1 MNLKLLLQFYDFWTR
16 NSTIEFFLRNL
27 VISHKCSLANSDVII
42 APVSAILILEG
53 GRTLISG
60 ECLQSNLISEWHQYD
75 GIMSRA
81 PEGGVRAFFDKM
93 IGTYYEQLV
102 KRTKKAVTAMLPSWD
117 EIQGTDLKCAKNL
130 LEKLDQ
136 VCFCAENNFVDDKL
150 TPDATKMKEVNR
162 QRHIKEH

>member
-81 PEGGVRAFFDKM
+81 PEGGVRAFFSETFGKM

-102 KRTKKAVTAMLPSWD
+102 KRTK
-117 EIQGTDLKCAKNL
+117 
-130 LEKLDQ
+130 
-136 VCFCAENNFVDDKL
+136 
-150 TPDATKMKEVNR
+150 
-162 QRHIKEH
+162 